1 MIYHVYVL
9 KSLKNEKLYVGFT
22 RKTVQERL
30 KEHNEGKNVWTRNN
44 GPFVVMHF
52 EKFHSRKQ
60 ALLREKY
67 LKSGAGR
74 KFLRKFL

>member
-9 KSLKNEKLYVGFT
+9 KSLKNGKPYVGFT

-30 KEHNEGKNVWTRNN
+30 QEHNEGKNTWTRNN
-44 GPFVVMHF
+44 GPFVLAHF
-52 EKFHSRKQ
+52 EKYYSRKQ
-60 ALLREKY
+60 ALLQEKY

-74 KFLRKFL
+74 KFLKKFL